1 MKSEYEYIMIVE
13 VEAGTDKEEKEALK
27 RFKSELY
34 AKYGYTASEVMISEI
49 KRV

>member
-1 MKSEYEYIMIVE
+1 MKTEYEYIMTVE
-13 VEAGTDKEEKEALK
+13 VEAGTEKEEKQALK

-34 AKYGYTASEVMISEI
+34 QKYGNMNGEVMISEI